1 VAAKPERRFKVVSD
15 NRKARFNYAIGDTF
29 EAGIVLTG
37 SEVKSLRAG
46 KATIA
51 ESYADARG
59 GELWLIN
66 SNIPEYLQASRFNH
80 APKRAR
86 KLLLQKREINRLVG
100 AVEREG
106 MTIVPL
112 KLYFNEKG
120 RAKVEIAL
128 ARGKKL
134 HDKRET
140 LKKRSWERERGRL
153 MRMKGSS
160 CATAYADF
168 SASPRSPQFY
178 VALLDHAAG
187 NAPAGFAGRVGFI
200 VVAARVNDHG
210 RPVSVEHGIRLAF
223 LECKGGVEHFDDQVA
238 ALRDVQIGHVTG
250 VLAFRRHHAVLF
262 VARIEVSA
270 RRSEW
275 RLALADRMDVKCV
288 LAWRQSLNRSIN
300 QHALWRLRE
309 ID

>member
-1 VAAKPERRFKVVSD
+1 MAAKPERRLKVVAD
-15 NRKARFNYAIGDTF
+15 NRRARFNYEIGDIF
-29 EAGIVLTG
+29 EAGIALTG

-120 RAKVEIAL
+120 RAKIEIAL

-153 MRMKGSS
+153 MRMKG
-160 CATAYADF
+160 
-168 SASPRSPQFY
+168 
-178 VALLDHAAG
+178 
-187 NAPAGFAGRVGFI
+187 
-200 VVAARVNDHG
+200 
-210 RPVSVEHGIRLAF
+210 
-223 LECKGGVEHFDDQVA
+223 
-238 ALRDVQIGHVTG
+238 
-250 VLAFRRHHAVLF
+250 
-262 VARIEVSA
+262 
-270 RRSEW
+270 
-275 RLALADRMDVKCV
+275 
-288 LAWRQSLNRSIN
+288 
-300 QHALWRLRE
+300 
-309 ID
+309 